1 MLNIMNG
8 DIYRAKKSK
17 LLYGVL
23 AFSAF
28 IALFLMI
35 LNRNDIRLGVS
46 IFGNLTAFI
55 SAEDVLKLG
64 SQYQKGLGIVVAIFV
79 ATFIGQEYQWNTW
92 QHKWLIGKHRT
103 WMYFSKLVI
112 SSMVSIIVFLIF
124 ELIALLCSGQII
136 ELFKNGYMIMLL
148 CGSLI
153 YAALGAVLCLI
164 SMLIKGNIASI
175 VATLGY
181 IFVGETLSTVL
192 RSISSSSVTLAKIV
206 TWGIQHSIYG
216 MSSTLS
222 TAPLTVTSV
231 FPIAISALGIWIIT
245 TIIGMM
251 FFRRYEL

>member
-46 IFGNLTAFI
+46 IFGNLTTFI

-92 QHKWLIGKHRT
+92 QHK
-103 WMYFSKLVI
+103 
-112 SSMVSIIVFLIF
+112 
-124 ELIALLCSGQII
+124 
-136 ELFKNGYMIMLL
+136 
-148 CGSLI
+148 
-153 YAALGAVLCLI
+153 
-164 SMLIKGNIASI
+164 
-175 VATLGY
+175 
-181 IFVGETLSTVL
+181 
-192 RSISSSSVTLAKIV
+192 
-206 TWGIQHSIYG
+206 
-216 MSSTLS
+216 
-222 TAPLTVTSV
+222 
-231 FPIAISALGIWIIT
+231 
-245 TIIGMM
+245 
-251 FFRRYEL
+251 